1 MMNYSLIHNTYYCA
15 IKTQSQEHMKY
26 ILKLVIKDIKP
37 PNNKGINS
45 LNISIGFAQFLW
57 KFQKYF
63 SGNNQPN
70 S

>member
-26 ILKLVIKDIKP
+26 ILKLLIKEIKHL
-37 PNNKGINS
+37 NNKDENS
-45 LNISIGFAQFLW
+45 LNLSIGFVQFLW
-57 KFQKYF
+57 KPQKYF
-63 SGNNQPN
+63 LWKQS